1 LYFSDIPAYRNGYRL
16 PAHALCNRKGL
27 EPAAEITENESPLL
41 LAESSAAEER
51 MLRLLGHR
59 KVLCDGLTRRD
70 LLHIGG
76 LGAFGVA
83 LHDFFAWQD
92 VQAAPPPGTPRFGQ
106 AKACILI
113 YKYGSPPQH
122 ETFDPKPDAP
132 AEIQGEMK
140 AIPTNVPGI
149 HIGDHLPKIAQI
161 MDRLTVVRSL
171 THPYPL
177 HGTVYATTGIPNVD
191 TKIEAMP
198 RHKRQ
203 WPFIGSI
210 VDYLEDQRSGGALT
224 EIPRNIALP
233 FVMGSKNEYPPLAGP
248 YGAMLGM
255 RYDPVYTDFTAEGAK
270 FAPEIGRG
278 KAFKDPLFSIEPTDK
293 LQLAGATL
301 RSEDMTAERFDVRR
315 SLLGQFNQARRQ
327 LESYER
333 VRTFNGQQQMAYSLL
348 SSAKM
353 HDALDYTR
361 EPAGVREAYG
371 MTLFGQSCL
380 AARRLIEAGAKFVTV
395 IWDAYGL
402 NAGSWDTHHNHFGRL
417 KEFLLPVFDQTF
429 TALILDLEQR
439 GMLDE
444 TLVLVMSEHGRTP
457 QIDSKPKGAGRHHW
471 SRAYSQVYAG
481 GGMGRGNLVGQ
492 TDQHAGDV
500 VDVPVSPK
508 DILATAFH
516 LLGIDPH
523 TTVPD
528 AENRPV
534 PIAGDGVFRPELL
547 D

>member
-1 LYFSDIPAYRNGYRL
+1 ML
-16 PAHALCNRKGL
+16 PLFGN
-27 EPAAEITENESPLL
+27 
-41 LAESSAAEER
+41 
-51 MLRLLGHR
+51 R
-59 KVLCDGLTRRD
+59 KVLCDGITRRD

-83 LHDFFAWQD
+83 LGDFPGWQQ
-92 VQAAPPPGTPRFGQ
+92 VQAAPVAGATKFGQ
-106 AKACILI
+106 AKSCILI

-149 HIGDHLPKIAQI
+149 HVGDHLPRIAGI

-177 HGTVYATTGIPNVD
+177 HGTVYATSGIPEVD
-191 TKIEAMP
+191 TTIEAMP

-210 VDYLEDQRSGGALT
+210 VDYIADQRSGGRLP
-224 EIPRNIALP
+224 EMPRNVALP

-248 YGAMLGM
+248 YGAMLGT
-255 RYDPVYTDFTAEGAK
+255 RYDPVYTDFTTEGTTL
-270 FAPEIGRG
+270 APEIRPD
-278 KAFKDPLFSIEPTDK
+278 KAFKDPLLGIKPTDK
-293 LQLAGATL
+293 LQLAGGAI
-301 RSEDMTAERFDVRR
+301 EDVSTGRLDLRR
-315 SLLGQFNQARRQ
+315 SLLGQFDRARRE

-333 VRTFNGQQQMAYSLL
+333 ISTFDQQQQMAFSLL
-348 SSAKM
+348 TTGKM
-353 HDALDYTR
+353 HTALDFTR
-361 EPAGVREAYG
+361 EPTHVREAYG

-380 AARRLIEAGAKFVTV
+380 AARRLIEAGSRFVTV

-417 KEFLLPVFDQTF
+417 KEFLLPVFDHTF
-429 TALILDLEQR
+429 SALILDLEQR

-444 TLVLVMSEHGRTP
+444 TLVLVISEHGRTP

-471 SRAYSQVYAG
+471 SRAYTQVYAG
-481 GGMGRGNLVGQ
+481 GGMGRGNLVGK
-492 TDQHAGDV
+492 TDKHARDV
-500 VDVPVSPK
+500 VETPISPK
-508 DILATAFH
+508 DVLATAFY
-516 LLGIDPH
+516 LLGVDPDS
-523 TTVPD
+523 TVPN
-528 AENRPV
+528 AEGQPM
-534 PIAGDGVFRPELL
+534 PITGTGRFRPELL
-547 D
+547 GQRTAG